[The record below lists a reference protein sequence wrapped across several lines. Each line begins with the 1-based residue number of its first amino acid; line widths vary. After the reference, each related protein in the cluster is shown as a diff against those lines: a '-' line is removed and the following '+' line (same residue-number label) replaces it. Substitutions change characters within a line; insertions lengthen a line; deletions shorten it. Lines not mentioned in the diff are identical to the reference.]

1 MKWRAEREGRRRR
14 QLELVGC
21 HPSIYAAS
29 LSCPPSQEKEKY
41 ACSLYHFW
49 LTMIQWY
56 N

>member
-29 LSCPPSQEKEKY
+29 QEKEKY